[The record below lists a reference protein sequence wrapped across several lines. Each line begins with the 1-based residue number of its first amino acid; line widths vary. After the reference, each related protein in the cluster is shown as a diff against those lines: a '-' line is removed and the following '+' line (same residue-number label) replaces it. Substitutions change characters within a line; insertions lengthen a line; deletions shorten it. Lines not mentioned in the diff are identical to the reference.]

1 MDQTTLPA
9 IDLPGLPEVS
19 LKALEAC
26 RNGEGHRAIAAILA
40 SDTGLT
46 ARILALANSSLY
58 GRCGTIR
65 SLDQALL
72 RLGTRQIET
81 LVLTAALQQLMQEL
95 GSEQWQQLRDFWR
108 HSLTSALL
116 AKALATLT
124 RYPEPAEAFLLGMLH
139 NIGELVALR
148 EPDPEQRQRLLQH
161 HPLLAARLAEAWGLG
176 AMAADAMRHQQAPPD
191 DIGDAS
197 HLVKLINLSTR
208 LAQSDAAGLH
218 SAMTVFDLGEELTLE
233 IKRRIDQEVDA
244 FALMLDIPL
253 DGDYS
258 PKSGQ
263 QALRQTVAEQA
274 LLEQAQPAASQQHS
288 LQQAAATLTLITG
301 LPALS
306 FGIRDDALVL
316 LGRSHGDLPAMTLDA
331 EPAHSALTRAHAEG
345 KPATVSADSATV
357 LDQQLLGLLGTAALI
372 ALPVATEGQSFG
384 VLALGLSRP
393 EHPVPALAT
402 RYCQRLARALAL
414 PQPGPDTLPAATAA
428 LQRQIHEISNPLT
441 IVRQYVHQLQHRA
454 LADDLQ
460 QDLTVIR
467 EELERASRLLLQ
479 LGQPDTPDTRPATD
493 AVELNSE
500 LIALQPLFR
509 DSLFSNDDRVLALDL
524 CPVAADITV
533 PRSQLRQLIINLVR
547 NAAEALGDRGRVWL
561 RTITPVWQ
569 NGQRWVEL
577 SVEDDGPG
585 LPPGVQQRLFQP
597 VSSTKG
603 CGHSGLGLSITK
615 QLVDDMEGHISC
627 RTGDSG
633 TQFRILLPAADLPD
647 HSRQTQASADD

>member
-9 IDLPGLPEVS
+9 IDLPSLPEVS

-46 ARILALANSSLY
+46 ARILSLANSSLY

-148 EPDPEQRQRLLQH
+148 EPDPDRRQRLLQQ

-208 LAQSDAAGLH
+208 LALSDAAGLH

-233 IKRRIDQEVDA
+233 IKRRIDHEVDA
-244 FALMLDIPL
+244 FALTLDIPL

-258 PKSGQ
+258 PTSGR
-263 QALRQTVAEQA
+263 QALRQAVAEQA
-274 LLEQAQPAASQQHS
+274 LLEQAQPAAS

-306 FGIRDDALVL
+306 FGIQDDALVL
-316 LGRSHGDLPAMTLDA
+316 LGRSHGDLPTMTLDA
-331 EPAHSALTRAHAEG
+331 EPAHSALTRAYADG
-345 KPATVSADSATV
+345 QPAPISPDSATV

-384 VLALGLSRP
+384 VLVLGLSQP
-393 EHPVPALAT
+393 DQPAPPLAT

-414 PQPGPDTLPAATAA
+414 PQPSPSAPPAATSA

-454 LADDLQ
+454 LTDDLQ

-479 LGQPDTPDTRPATD
+479 MGQPDTPDTRPATD

-500 LIALQPLFR
+500 LVALQPLFR
-509 DSLFSNDDRVLALDL
+509 DSLFSGDDRVLALDL

-547 NAAEALGDRGRVWL
+547 NAAEALGERGRVWL

>member
-9 IDLPGLPEVS
+9 IDLPSLPEVS

-46 ARILALANSSLY
+46 ARILSLANSSLY

-148 EPDPEQRQRLLQH
+148 EPDPDRRQRLLQQ

-208 LAQSDAAGLH
+208 LALSDAAGLH

-233 IKRRIDQEVDA
+233 IKRRIDHEVDA
-244 FALMLDIPL
+244 FALTLDIPL

-258 PKSGQ
+258 PTSGR
-263 QALRQTVAEQA
+263 QALRQAVAEQA
-274 LLEQAQPAASQQHS
+274 LLEQAQPAAS

-306 FGIRDDALVL
+306 FGTQDDALVL
-316 LGRSHGDLPAMTLDA
+316 LGRSHGDLPTMTLDA
-331 EPAHSALTRAHAEG
+331 EPAHSALTRAYADG
-345 KPATVSADSATV
+345 QPAPISPGSATV

-384 VLALGLSRP
+384 VLVLGLSQP
-393 EHPVPALAT
+393 EQPAPPLAI

-414 PQPGPDTLPAATAA
+414 PQPSPSAPPAATAA

-500 LIALQPLFR
+500 LVALQPLFR
-509 DSLFSNDDRVLALDL
+509 DSLFSSDDRVLALDL

-547 NAAEALGDRGRVWL
+547 NAAEALGERGRVWL